1 MAQITLHYNN
11 GDLIAQRTLDYLLS
25 LGIFST
31 RSSKK
36 QDSPYSE
43 AFLERMRQSEASEKH
58 FVNVDDIW
66 K

>member
-11 GDLIAQRTLDYLLS
+11 SDLIAQRTLDYLLS

-31 RSSKK
+31 SRKK
-36 QDSPYSE
+36 QETPYSE